1 MFLLSCHII
10 LQLSGRR
17 PADRNLSCNSRRL
30 EDRDLEDFDE
40 SPWYKTVQRQSNL
53 PKVGFNHSSEAS
65 HDHFPRSASARKED
79 VDIEEGQIVAEEPCM
94 GDSISAA
101 CLHNAKKR
109 MVEAD
114 PAPHGGKT
122 GGAYYDQRILETLAK
137 MERRRERFKKPIIL
151 KGEQE
156 KCTKPGIAPPPT
168 VTETP
173 ETMQHRP
180 ARKRQWCTGLDSQ
193 MAL

>member
-53 PKVGFNHSSEAS
+53 PKVEFNHSSEAS
-65 HDHFPRSASARKED
+65 HDHFPRSARKED
-79 VDIEEGQIVAEEPCM
+79 VDIEEGQIVAEEPSM
-94 GDSISAA
+94 GYSISAA
-101 CLHNAKKR
+101 CSHNAKKR
-109 MVEAD
+109 MVEVD

-122 GGAYYDQRILETLAK
+122 GGAYDDQRILETLAK
-137 MERRRERFKKPIIL
+137 MERRRERFKKLIIL

-156 KCTKPGIAPPPT
+156 KCTKPGIAPPPP

-173 ETMQHRP
+173 ETMPHRP